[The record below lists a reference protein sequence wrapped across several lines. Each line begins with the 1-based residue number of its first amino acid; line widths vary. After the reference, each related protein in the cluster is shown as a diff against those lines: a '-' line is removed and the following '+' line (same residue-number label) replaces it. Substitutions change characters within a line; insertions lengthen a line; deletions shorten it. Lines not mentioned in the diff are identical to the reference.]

1 MFFIVRFLDFWE
13 LLVILEDELWILPT
27 LLPSKYESRI
37 KAKNQR
43 GQHTIVW
50 VDSTRHA
57 KPAFTCQKIVK
68 GGMWICQ
75 GDLVAF
81 GGVSP
86 CVFGIPLHPSIT
98 FEGLELEQWAL
109 SKKHVRVAYHGT
121 SRELFSTISE
131 SGLKCTFGML
141 GTGVYVGS
149 FWKACRFA
157 CRGQDYVEKLHPT
170 VFRVVW
176 ECAEDD
182 ILKFPRKFIDGF
194 CLCAQCFG
202 NPDQKSYCAHTA
214 DWEASSKHPPQ
225 KPLYKGPWKAG
236 QLFPCKYPSGKW
248 ATQNE
253 EWVLNPS
260 LIVALTEAVQI
271 NTTTVS
277 GPHYDPIQRNIKF
290 L

>member
-1 MFFIVRFLDFWE
+1 MFIVRFLGFWE
-13 LLVILEDELWILPT
+13 LLIILEEVWTLPKS
-27 LLPSKYESRI
+27 LPSKYESRI
-37 KAKNQR
+37 QAQTQI
-43 GQHTIVW
+43 GEHTVVW
-50 VDSTRHA
+50 VNSARHA
-57 KPAFTCQKIVK
+57 KPAFTGQKMLRG
-68 GGMWICQ
+68 GGMWICS
-75 GDLVAF
+75 GDFVAL
-81 GGVSP
+81 GGVPP

-98 FEGLELEQWAL
+98 LEGIDLEKWAQG
-109 SKKHVRVAYHGT
+109 KQHVRVAYHGT

-131 SGLKCTFGML
+131 KGLKCTFGML

-157 CRGQDYVEKLHPT
+157 CRGQDYAEKPNPT

-182 ILKFPRKFIDGF
+182 ILKFPRKFIEGF
-194 CLCAQCFG
+194 CLCAQCYG
-202 NPDQKSYCAHTA
+202 NPAQKEYCAHTA
-214 DWEASSKHPPQ
+214 DWEADSKHPPQ
-225 KPLYKGPWKAG
+225 KPLYKGPWRAG

-260 LIVALTEAVQI
+260 LILALTEAVEI
-271 NTTTVS
+271 NTKTVS
-277 GPHYDPIQRNIKF
+277 GPHYNPLQRNIEF